1 MWKPG
6 GRPLHAVVTYDP
18 ETRKADPRQGFH
30 GNPSTGY
37 TFAALG
43 VEVEVDEETGAV
55 RVLRA
60 VSAHDLGKLINPL
73 LAEGQVRGAF
83 AQSLGFATSEQFVI
97 QGGRVVNDSLADYL
111 VPTALDMPRQL
122 KVVFVESDE
131 KSGPFGAKGLG
142 QTGTLTVAPAIGNA
156 IRDATG
162 ARLTSLPLT
171 HEKVWRSLQIRTTHM
186 KEDKKMRQDLELLK
200 GAIELHVHSS
210 PDLFPRLVDHVD
222 VARLGKEVGYRAIVL
237 KSQNMGTADRVPFV
251 RMVVPG
257 IDIFGSITLNYSVG
271 GINPFAVNAALGFGA
286 KVVWLPTIDARH
298 HMKFFGGLGGFGSAI
313 KTEKKLPNF
322 YKNAKGLT
330 ILSEEGKLLP
340 EVRDILDLVAAS
352 NVLLGFGHLS
362 TEEWFALAKG
372 CQEAGIKKMMIDHPN
387 IPFTKIPV
395 DTQIQLTQ
403 LGVKMNYI
411 AGEISPRF
419 YCISP
424 KELAANIKKLGP
436 KNVVISTDGGQPSNP
451 NPIEL
456 MRLYVQMLL
465 EEGLSFDEVK
475 TMLHENPASFIYE

>member
-1 MWKPG
+1 
-6 GRPLHAVVTYDP
+6 
-18 ETRKADPRQGFH
+18 
-30 GNPSTGY
+30 
-37 TFAALG
+37 
-43 VEVEVDEETGAV
+43 
-55 RVLRA
+55 
-60 VSAHDLGKLINPL
+60 LINPL

-83 AQSLGFATSEQFVI
+83 AQGLGFATSEQFVLED
-97 QGGRVVNDSLADYL
+97 GKVVNDNLMDYL
-111 VPTALDMPRQL
+111 VPTARDMPGQIE
-122 KVVFVESDE
+122 VVFVESNE

-142 QTGTLTVAPAIGNA
+142 QTGTLTVAPAIANA
-156 IRDATG
+156 IEDATG
-162 ARLTSLPLT
+162 VRVTSLPMT
-171 HEKVWRSLQIRTTHM
+171 PERIWRSIQIESTQM
-186 KEDKKMRQDLELLK
+186 KEAEKMRQDLELLK

-222 VARLGKEVGYRAIVL
+222 VARMGKEVGYRAIVL
-237 KSQNMGTADRVPFV
+237 KSQNMGTADRVPFI
-251 RMVVPG
+251 RMLVPG

-271 GINPFAVNAALGFGA
+271 GINPFAANAALGFGA

-313 KTEKKLPNF
+313 KSEKKLPDF

-330 ILSEEGKLLP
+330 ILSEDGKLLP

-362 TEEWFALAKG
+362 PEEWFALAKG

-411 AGEISPRF
+411 AAEISPKF

-424 KELAANIKKLGP
+424 KELVANIKKLGA
-436 KNVVISTDGGQPSNP
+436 KNVVISTDGGQPANP

-465 EEGLSFDEVK
+465 EEGLSFEEVK
-475 TMLHENPASFIYE
+475 TMLHDNPASFIYG